1 MSPTPFEQ
9 ANDLG
14 ERGGNRINGA
24 IRRGISRESLFSRF
38 LGSFDWMH
46 FSAFA
51 FPKAPATSVG
61 HLPRPF
67 PLSPLS
73 HPLAHDYTRTAWAR
87 AGDGSVLDATPLN
100 HKFPPQKPRGGD
112 SKGDTDSVP
121 FEALLER

>member
-9 ANDLG
+9 TNDLG
-14 ERGGNRINGA
+14 DESAVEIESMERSGEA
-24 IRRGISRESLFSRF
+24 FRESPCF

-87 AGDGSVLDATPLN
+87 ARRLSITNSRRRNREEEIAREIQIVYPL
-100 HKFPPQKPRGGD
+100 KRC
-112 SKGDTDSVP
+112 
-121 FEALLER
+121 

>member
-1 MSPTPFEQ
+1 MEIESMERS
-9 ANDLG
+9 G
-14 ERGGNRINGA
+14 EA
-24 IRRGISRESLFSRF
+24 FRESPCF

-73 HPLAHDYTRTAWAR
+73 HPLARDYTRTAWAR
-87 AGDGSVLDATPLN
+87 GRQSQIPAAET
-100 HKFPPQKPRGGD
+100 
-112 SKGDTDSVP
+112 
-121 FEALLER
+121 ERRR